1 MDALK
6 ATARQIFD
14 QCCEDMR
21 LAVKGLDAATLAKAP
36 APETSPL
43 VTLVRHTAT
52 STRYQLGCA
61 ATGRGDQRQYRG
73 EIRPTAFAGDE
84 AGADSLIRIIDT
96 LEEEG
101 RRLIADVPLDR
112 LGDRVDLGD
121 NGDDGP
127 TRAWMLIHALEHF
140 REHVGHAQLTRQVLV
155 MRTED

>member
-6 ATARQIFD
+6 AAARQIFD

-21 LAVKGLDAATLAKAP
+21 LAVKGLDSATLAMTP

-61 ATGRGDQRQYRG
+61 ATGRGDQREYRG
-73 EIRPTAFAGDE
+73 EIRPVAFAGDQ
-84 AGADSLIRIIDT
+84 ADADSLIRIIDGI
-96 LEEEG
+96 EEDG
-101 RRLIADVPLDR
+101 RRLIAEVPLDR
-112 LGDRVDLGD
+112 LGEPVDLGD
-121 NGDDGP
+121 DDGP

-140 REHVGHAQLTRQVLV
+140 REHVGHAQLTRQVLAG
-155 MRTED
+155 